1 MDAEP
6 YPRLWTKER
15 LGMPNEKDSQKHS
28 RFKEK
33 VLPAL

>member
-15 LGMPNEKDSQKHS
+15 LGMPNGKDSQKHS